1 MKILFTRWSFAAWC
15 AIVILISGCSDS
27 DPAPSQ
33 RVLVSSTKFLTRSA
47 SELRTY
53 VTAAGLDLGAELKYD
68 VDIYKVTYKTTYKD
82 EEVIASG
89 LVILPKTSDEV
100 GMLSFQHGTISA
112 QSEAPSNSPL
122 NSTSLILYAAIGSAG
137 FIGVV
142 PDFIGFGESSEIF
155 HPYYVEQT
163 TADAVI
169 DNLKAGKNLAAD
181 KSVKFNSQLFLAGY
195 SQGGYATMAA
205 HKSIEENGLEDFN
218 LVASFPASGGYDVK
232 GMQEYF
238 FDQENYDQPYYLA
251 YVALS
256 YQSYYG
262 WPDII
267 DQFFKQPY
275 ADRIKTAFNGTNTA
289 GTINNQLTDN
299 IVDYVATDLLANI
312 ETKAEYKFIV
322 DAFEENSL
330 VDWSPMKPMFM
341 YHGDADTTVPFQ
353 NSVSTY
359 NTLIANGAS
368 PSVVTLTTLPGAT
381 HSSGVLPFIEN
392 FITKLNELQ

>member
-1 MKILFTRWSFAAWC
+1 MKNKLTRWSLYTWC
-15 AIVILISGCSDS
+15 AIVILIAGCSENE
-27 DPAPSQ
+27 PTPHE

-47 SELRTY
+47 SELQTF
-53 VTAAGLDLGAELKYD
+53 VTAAGLDLGVDLKYD
-68 VDIYKVTYKTTYKD
+68 VDLYEVTYKTRYNG
-82 EEVIASG
+82 EEIIASG
-89 LVILPKTSDEV
+89 VVVLPKTSEQV

-112 QSEAPSNSPL
+112 QNEAPTNLPL

-155 HPYYVEQT
+155 HPYYVEKS

-169 DNLKAGKNLAAD
+169 DNLKAAKNLASD
-181 KSVKFNSQLFLAGY
+181 KAVKFNTKLFLAGY

-205 HKSIEENGLEDFN
+205 HKSIEENGLEEFN

-238 FDQENYDQPYYLA
+238 FGQENYDQPYYLA

-262 WPDII
+262 WPNII
-267 DQFFKQPY
+267 DQFFQQPY
-275 ADRIKTAFNGTNTA
+275 ADRIKTLFNGTNSA
-289 GTINNQLTDN
+289 GTINNQLTESID
-299 IVDYVATDLLANI
+299 DYVVADLLNNI
-312 ETKAEYKFIV
+312 DIKADYKFIV
-322 DAFEENSL
+322 DAFRGNSL
-330 VDWSPMKPMFM
+330 VDWKPTKPMFM

-353 NSVSTY
+353 NSVATY
-359 NTLIANGAS
+359 NALLANGTS
-368 PSVVTLTTLPGAT
+368 TSVVTLTTLPGAD
-381 HSSGVLPFIEN
+381 HGSGVLPFIEK
-392 FITKLNELQ
+392 FISQINSLK